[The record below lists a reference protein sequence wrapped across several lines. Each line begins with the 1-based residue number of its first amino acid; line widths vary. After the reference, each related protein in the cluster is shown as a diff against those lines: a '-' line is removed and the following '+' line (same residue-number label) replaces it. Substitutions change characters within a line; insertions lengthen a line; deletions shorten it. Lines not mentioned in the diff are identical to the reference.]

1 MQHSEKFTLNT
12 LQNFSGCDF
21 EELRDLGEAVR
32 MRMSGLVHSA
42 LQLPDSWRM
51 DCEMRNEW
59 GGAHPVHLRLT
70 QPDAE
75 GVAVELVSPSAC
87 WPVWCA
93 VVTDSRTRSRL
104 RLYVSDRLD
113 PVALQVKLSKIAE
126 YTRAG
131 FTAAGELVAAMQMGG
146 HAA

>member
-1 MQHSEKFTLNT
+1 MKNTQHLTPAILQTLT
-12 LQNFSGCDF
+12 GCDL
-21 EELRDLGEAVR
+21 ENLCADNEAARLRMTGQI
-32 MRMSGLVHSA
+32 HSA
-42 LQLPDSWRM
+42 LQLPDCWRM
-51 DCEMRNEW
+51 DCEMRSEW
-59 GGAHPVHLRLT
+59 GGAHPVHIRLT

-93 VVTDSRTRSRL
+93 VVTDTRTRSRL

-113 PVALQVKLSKIAE
+113 PVALQMKLLKIAE

>member
-1 MQHSEKFTLNT
+1 MKQTQPLTTDMLKTLT
-12 LQNFSGCDF
+12 GF
-21 EELRDLGEAVR
+21 DLEDLCGNGEAAR
-32 MRMSGLVHSA
+32 LKMSGLVHSA
-42 LQLPDSWRM
+42 LQLSDSWRM
-51 DCEMRNEW
+51 DCEMRGEW

-70 QPDAE
+70 QPDAS

-93 VVTDSRTRSRL
+93 VVADSRTRSRL
-104 RLYVSDRLD
+104 RLYVSDELD
-113 PVALQVKLSKIAE
+113 PVALQAKLLKIAE

-131 FTAAGELVAAMQMGG
+131 FTGDGELVAAMRMGG